1 MRCTYCR
8 PVGYRPAAKAD
19 RLSPAEIASL
29 VEHLARRHG
38 VRKVRLTGGEPTTRP
53 DLIEI
58 IERLASIDALHEL
71 AMTTNGLTLE
81 RDARSLAAAGLTR
94 VNVSLDALDAQCF
107 TRMTGV
113 QGVDQVIAGIAQAQ
127 RVGLTPV
134 RLNTVVVRGGN
145 ESQLPG
151 LVRFAADRGCEIR
164 FIELMPMGP
173 LAERWA
179 ERYVSE
185 RDIWR
190 HLDSVVAS
198 THATPQTSQAA
209 RRYAVRLKD
218 GRAVTIGMIT
228 AMSACFC
235 DQCDRMRIGADGAV
249 YPCLM
254 DKPAGNLMSALRPVF
269 DPHRLDQL
277 LTEAF
282 ACKPAEHP
290 ATGPT
295 VMTQMGG

>member
-8 PVGYRPAAKAD
+8 PVGYQSAAKDD
-19 RLSPAEIASL
+19 RLRPNEIASL
-29 VEHLARRHG
+29 VEHLACRHG

-58 IERLASIDALHEL
+58 VERLASIDALHDL
-71 AMTTNGLTLE
+71 AMTTNGLTLH
-81 RDARSLAAAGLTR
+81 RDAAALAGAGLTR
-94 VNVSLDALDAQCF
+94 VNVSLDALDPPCF

-113 QGVDQVIAGIAQAQ
+113 DGVDQVIAGIAQAQ

-145 ESQLPG
+145 ESQLPR
-151 LVRFAADRGCEIR
+151 LVCFAADHGCEIR

-173 LAERWA
+173 LAEHWA
-179 ERYVSE
+179 ERYICE

-198 THATPQTSQAA
+198 KQAAAQTSQAA
-209 RRYAVRLKD
+209 RRYAVRLTD
-218 GRAVTIGMIT
+218 GRTVTVGMIT
-228 AMSACFC
+228 AMSTCFC
-235 DQCDRMRIGADGAV
+235 DQCDRMRIGADGTV

-254 DKPAGNLMSALRPVF
+254 DKPAGNLMPALRPRF
-269 DPHRLDQL
+269 DPQQLDQL
-277 LTEAF
+277 LMAAF
-282 ACKPAEHP
+282 ARKPAEHP
-290 ATGPT
+290 ATGAT